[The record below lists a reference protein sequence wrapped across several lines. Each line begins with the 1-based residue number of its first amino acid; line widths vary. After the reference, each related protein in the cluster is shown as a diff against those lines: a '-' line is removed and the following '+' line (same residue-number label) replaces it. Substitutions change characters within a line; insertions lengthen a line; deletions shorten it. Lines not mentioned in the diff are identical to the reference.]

1 MHTNE
6 VLWILKDE
14 PQTCVSASVQQLEG
28 EGVAAGPSLASTVS
42 LWDAEISG
50 TGVGFS
56 RKLFA

>member
-50 TGVGFS
+50 T
-56 RKLFA
+56 